1 MSEPKTESRVIKKYP
16 NRRLYDTVES
26 RYITLADIRRL
37 VMDKVDF
44 LVIDKKSQEDITR
57 SILLQVIAEQEH
69 AGEPLMSQDFLSQ
82 VIRSYGGAMQNVVG
96 SYLEQSLKML
106 STQQQQIREHLRS
119 SMGTDAYDAI
129 SSLTQKNIER
139 WRSVQDDIFKAMC
152 GGAKRDEGAESERRT
167 DGRRASRPTGPA
179 RSATADSRS
188 GRVDV
193 AHAQADAALPVD
205 LEHLHAHDVAFL
217 ELVADALDALVGD
230 LRDVHQAVLARQDR
244 DERAE
249 VHEARDLA
257 FVDPADFDVGSDQLD
272 APLRFAAGQRPSPTR
287 SSPCRRSR
295 CRSWCRSL
303 R

>member
-1 MSEPKTESRVIKKYP
+1 MALPEAKSDSKSGDQLRLIKKYP

-106 STQQQQIREHLRS
+106 STQQPQIREHLRT

-167 DGRRASRPTGPA
+167 
-179 RSATADSRS
+179 
-188 GRVDV
+188 
-193 AHAQADAALPVD
+193 
-205 LEHLHAHDVAFL
+205 
-217 ELVADALDALVGD
+217 
-230 LRDVHQAVLARQDR
+230 
-244 DERAE
+244 
-249 VHEARDLA
+249 
-257 FVDPADFDVGSDQLD
+257 
-272 APLRFAAGQRPSPTR
+272 
-287 SSPCRRSR
+287 
-295 CRSWCRSL
+295 
-303 R
+303 